1 MHEIFVLKQRL
12 QLLPEKAVY
21 LPDHDLLLVADVH
34 LGKSEAFQSLG
45 VPIPNHV
52 NQDTLDRLR
61 TLCDRHS
68 PKTLIVLGDLFHSPR
83 GLDDTILHAWIH
95 FTETCGAAVRVILGN
110 HDRAIA
116 ISLDSFEIPFQACPI
131 EYPGLI
137 LSHEPVD
144 IPNRVN
150 LCGHVHP
157 CLRLKTRLDTLRLP
171 CFFLEHPHRLIL
183 PSFGSFTG
191 GYEVRLKPGAIA
203 YIVAEG
209 AVVPFS
215 GGSQLGHRD
224 SYDTGL
230 MQ

>member
-21 LPDHDLLLVADVH
+21 VPDYDLLLVADVH

-61 TLCDRHS
+61 NLCDRLS

-83 GLDDTILHAWIH
+83 GLDDAILQSWVH
-95 FTETCGAAVRVILGN
+95 FTETCGTTVQVILGN

-116 ISLDSFEIPFQACPI
+116 TILSAYAIPFHTHPV
-131 EYPGLI
+131 EYPGLV
-137 LSHEPVD
+137 LSHEPADVLD
-144 IPNRVN
+144 CVN
-150 LCGHVHP
+150 LCGHIHP
-157 CLRLKTRLDTLRLP
+157 CLLLKTRLDTLRLP
-171 CFFLEHPHRLIL
+171 CFFLERHRLIL

-191 GYEVRLKPGAIA
+191 GYEMRLKRGAIA
-203 YIVAEG
+203 YVVVEG

-215 GGSQLGHRD
+215 GKMLSRQAF
-224 SYDTGL
+224 
-230 MQ
+230 

>member
-12 QLLPEKAVY
+12 QLLPEKAAY
-21 LPDHDLLLVADVH
+21 IPDHDLLLVADVH

-68 PKTLIVLGDLFHSPR
+68 PKTLVVLGDLFHSPR
-83 GLDDTILHAWIH
+83 GLDDTILQSWIH
-95 FTETCGAAVRVILGN
+95 FTETCGATVQVILGN

-116 ISLDSFEIPFQACPI
+116 ALLSTYAIPFHMHPV
-131 EYPGLI
+131 EYPGLV
-137 LSHEPVD
+137 LSHEPADVPD
-144 IPNRVN
+144 CVN
-150 LCGHVHP
+150 LCGHIHP
-157 CLRLKTRLDTLRLP
+157 CLLLKTRLDTLRLP
-171 CFFLEHPHRLIL
+171 CFFREQHRLIL

-191 GYEVRLKPGAIA
+191 GYEMRLKPGAIA
-203 YIVAEG
+203 YVVAEG

-215 GGSQLGHRD
+215 GGLQPGHTAD
-224 SYDTGL
+224 K
-230 MQ
+230 

>member
-21 LPDHDLLLVADVH
+21 IPDHDLLLIADVH
-34 LGKSEAFQSLG
+34 LGKSEAFQSMG

-61 TLCDRHS
+61 DLCDRLS

-83 GLDDTILHAWIH
+83 GLDDTVLRSWIH
-95 FTETCGAAVRVILGN
+95 FTETSGATVRVILGN

-116 ISLDSFEIPFQACPI
+116 TLLSTYAIPFHTHPI
-131 EYPGLI
+131 EYPGFF

-144 IPNRVN
+144 IPNCVN
-150 LCGHVHP
+150 LCGHLHP
-157 CLRLKTRLDTLRLP
+157 CLMLKTRLDTIRLP
-171 CFFLEHPHRLIL
+171 CFFLEQHRLTL

-191 GYEVRLKPGAIA
+191 GYEIRLKPGAIA
-203 YIVAEG
+203 YVVAENK
-209 AVVPFS
+209 VVPFS
-215 GGSQLGHRD
+215 GSSPAGPGRI
-224 SYDTGL
+224 
-230 MQ
+230 